1 MSDLGMGGKF
11 EGYDVVLL
19 GRVGE
24 KEVYSLSPSAGGDG
38 VWITIEREGG
48 DVVLQEIVEGSRMVS
63 AHTAWLKYLM
73 ERMKEEVANDV
84 PKFGFGT
91 ALDSDSDGGDSGV

>member
-1 MSDLGMGGKF
+1 MATLDMGGKF

-38 VWITIEREGG
+38 VWITIERSAG
-48 DVVLQEIVEGSRMVS
+48 DVVLQEIIDGSRMVS

-73 ERMKEEVANDV
+73 ERMKEEVVDE

-91 ALDSDSDGGDSGV
+91 ALDSDGGDSGV

>member
-1 MSDLGMGGKF
+1 
-11 EGYDVVLL
+11 
-19 GRVGE
+19 
-24 KEVYSLSPSAGGDG
+24 
-38 VWITIEREGG
+38 
-48 DVVLQEIVEGSRMVS
+48 MVS

-73 ERMKEEVANDV
+73 ERMQEEVVDG